1 MAEAATLDQ
10 MPPAG
15 LPDETEEQRRQ
26 RLAQPQL
33 PIPNAMPP
41 AQIQAAPAQT
51 QPAAPVMPP
60 ATVPPT
66 QAPANANAAPS
77 TMPPAGTGSNSP
89 IATPP
94 FVDSQKMPPGPQLG
108 PAQKRYADLSA
119 QGPPKLPA
127 WKQILD
133 TIGSLHP
140 LGRELEAN
148 IPGSPQN
155 YSVRMN
161 QAAVRAAKEQ
171 ELAGTNQKQA
181 EEKQK
186 GEREAQEATM
196 IEIPG
201 HPEYGKVELKNYP
214 AILKQIEANTGK
226 TDTANINQTGATT
239 REQMKIDSKPAIAN
253 GIKFGVLKPDIVAQI
268 GPMPEDPE
276 ELKKWGE
283 EYDKLAGK
291 SNKTGLGTYAMV
303 RLLDYFQKYN
313 PEGLQMMPQILKQAG
328 IEMPP
333 GVNIPAIPPGQPTD
347 ESGKPIGNAQ
357 PGAPTSQ
364 TRTMGQMAEKVL
376 PRIPAI
382 RKEIEAVKDY
392 LGPAE
397 GRANVEFL
405 LGEVGSTGNPQRD
418 RQLAGLKTDLAML
431 GSGAAR
437 FHINSVQAMEE
448 MLRQV
453 PLGKA
458 SPEALNGALDK
469 IEEWAQGAANEGR
482 GRPASQTAPAS
493 PGGALPPGWK

>member
-1 MAEAATLDQ
+1 MERTDTLDQ
-10 MPPAG
+10 MPAAG
-15 LPDETEEQRRQ
+15 LPDETEDQRRL
-26 RLAQPQL
+26 RLARPTL
-33 PIPNAMPP
+33 PNALPP
-41 AQIQAAPAQT
+41 AGIDAATPQT
-51 QPAAPVMPP
+51 EPAAPVMPP
-60 ATVPPT
+60 AAVAPV
-66 QAPANANAAPS
+66 QQPANAAAAPPAANPA
-77 TMPPAGTGSNSP
+77 TMPPA
-89 IATPP
+89 
-94 FVDSQKMPPGPQLG
+94 QLG
-108 PAQKRYADLSA
+108 PAQQRYADLSA
-119 QGPPKLPA
+119 QGPPKLPK

-155 YSVRMN
+155 YSAKMN

-171 ELAGTNQKQA
+171 ELAQGGQNLEKGKQ
-181 EEKQK
+181 QI
-186 GEREAQEATM
+186 ERTAQESKM
-196 IEIPG
+196 VDVPG
-201 HPEYGKVELKNYP
+201 HPELGQVEEKSLP
-214 AILKQIEANTGK
+214 ALVKQLEANTGK
-226 TDTANINQTGATT
+226 TDTANINQEGATK
-239 REQMKIDSKPAIAN
+239 REQMKIDAKPAIAN

-268 GPMPEDPE
+268 GPMPDDPE
-276 ELKKWGE
+276 GQKKWGE

-313 PEGLQMMPQILKQAG
+313 PEGLQMMPEILKQAG
-328 IEMPP
+328 IEVPP

-347 ESGKPIGNAQ
+347 EGGRPLGNAQ

-382 RKEIEAVKDY
+382 RKEIADVAPL

-397 GRANVEFL
+397 GRINVQFL
-405 LGEVGSTGNPQRD
+405 LGQVGSTGDPQRD

-458 SPEALNGALDK
+458 SPDALNGALDK
-469 IEEWAQGAANEGR
+469 IEEWARGAANEGR
-482 GRPASQTAPAS
+482 GRPATQNAPAS
-493 PGGALPPGWK
+493 PNGALPPGWK